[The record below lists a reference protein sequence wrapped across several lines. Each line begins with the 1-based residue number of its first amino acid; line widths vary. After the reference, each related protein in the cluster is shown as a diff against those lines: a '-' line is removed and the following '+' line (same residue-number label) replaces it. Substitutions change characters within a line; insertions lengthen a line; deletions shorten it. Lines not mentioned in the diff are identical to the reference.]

1 LVVDA
6 RLSGNVASVLENANE
21 SYKRLDLQGSHQT
34 RVSGCWRLFF
44 STILRDFRSLSE
56 TLVSDVAATRNL
68 GPDHLHSYPYSPVGK
83 LPTPETSELR
93 MSHDP

>member
-34 RVSGCWRLFF
+34 RVSGCW
-44 STILRDFRSLSE
+44 D
-56 TLVSDVAATRNL
+56 AA
-68 GPDHLHSYPYSPVGK
+68 
-83 LPTPETSELR
+83 
-93 MSHDP
+93 

>member
-1 LVVDA
+1 VFLKTQTSRTNVWTCRAATRPGSVVVGTPH
-6 RLSGNVASVLENANE
+6 SG
-21 SYKRLDLQGSHQT
+21 DF
-34 RVSGCWRLFF
+34 FF